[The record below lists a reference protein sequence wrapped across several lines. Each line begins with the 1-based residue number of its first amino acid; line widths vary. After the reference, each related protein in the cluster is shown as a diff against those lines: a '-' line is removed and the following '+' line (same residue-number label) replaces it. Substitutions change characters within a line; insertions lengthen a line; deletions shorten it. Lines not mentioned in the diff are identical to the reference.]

1 MSNTHRRRCCPKSAP
16 RTPLDYLAR
25 MRRTSAST
33 PRPCHPQPPA
43 PLAHRPRAPPPLPYL
58 TSTTTAIT
66 RSWGR
71 VLSYTFEHLTGTTTM
86 RSSGWGTTRAMRSCA
101 KPIESWLSSKQ
112 VGLEFSSPP
121 HPSWL
126 ASRCLRHR
134 VHVLSTQLHLLPR
147 SQPPPR
153 PSLLY
158 IALAARYH
166 PDKQKDEES
175 AKVAAEKF
183 RIVGHAH
190 KVQ

>member
-1 MSNTHRRRCCPKSAP
+1 MGYNASDEELRKAYRK
-16 RTPLDYLAR
+16 LAIKY
-25 MRRTSAST
+25 AS
-33 PRPCHPQPPA
+33 
-43 PLAHRPRAPPPLPYL
+43 
-58 TSTTTAIT
+58 S
-66 RSWGR
+66 
-71 VLSYTFEHLTGTTTM
+71 
-86 RSSGWGTTRAMRSCA
+86 
-101 KPIESWLSSKQ
+101 
-112 VGLEFSSPP
+112 LEFSSPP

-134 VHVLSTQLHLLPR
+134 VHLLSTQLHLLPR

>member
-1 MSNTHRRRCCPKSAP
+1 
-16 RTPLDYLAR
+16 
-25 MRRTSAST
+25 
-33 PRPCHPQPPA
+33 
-43 PLAHRPRAPPPLPYL
+43 
-58 TSTTTAIT
+58 
-66 RSWGR
+66 
-71 VLSYTFEHLTGTTTM
+71 M

-158 IALAARYH
+158 IALAVRYH